1 MSEFTINYN
10 QIATK
15 YSQHRRI
22 HPEVLKNLIE
32 ASGIDREAT
41 VLEVGCGTGNY
52 SLAISELTGCTCWGI
67 DPSMAMLAQARS
79 RLAAV
84 TFQPGWA
91 EYLAFPAGY
100 FDLVFSVDVIHHVC
114 DRARY
119 FQEAYQVL
127 KPGGQVCTVT
137 DSEWIIRHRQPLS
150 IYFPE
155 TVDLE
160 LKRYPSIAQLRE
172 LMAAT
177 GFNHI
182 VETMVE
188 WTYALTDIG
197 AYRDKVFSAL
207 HLISETAFQGGLARM
222 EQDLQKGPIQG
233 MSCYLL
239 VWGKRCE
246 IGNQL

>member
-1 MSEFTINYN
+1 MSNFTINYN

-15 YSQHRRI
+15 YSRYRRV
-22 HPEVLKNLIE
+22 HPEVLKNLLE
-32 ASGIDREAT
+32 VSGIDQNAV

-52 SLAISELTGCTCWGI
+52 SLAIDELTGCVCWGI
-67 DPSMAMLAQARS
+67 DPSKAMLAQARS
-79 RLAAV
+79 RSTAV
-84 TFQPGWA
+84 NFQPGRA
-91 EYLAFPAGY
+91 ESLDFPAGY

-119 FQEAYQVL
+119 FQEACQVL
-127 KPGGQVCTVT
+127 KPGGQICTVT

-150 IYFPE
+150 VYFPE
-155 TVDLE
+155 TVDPE

-172 LMAAT
+172 LMVAA

-188 WTYALTDIG
+188 WAYALTDIR
-197 AYRDKVFSAL
+197 AYRDKAFSTL
-207 HLISETAFQGGLARM
+207 YLISKTAFQCGLARM
-222 EQDLQKGPIQG
+222 EQDLQKGSIQG
-233 MSCYLL
+233 LSRYML
-239 VWGKRCE
+239 VWGKTCE